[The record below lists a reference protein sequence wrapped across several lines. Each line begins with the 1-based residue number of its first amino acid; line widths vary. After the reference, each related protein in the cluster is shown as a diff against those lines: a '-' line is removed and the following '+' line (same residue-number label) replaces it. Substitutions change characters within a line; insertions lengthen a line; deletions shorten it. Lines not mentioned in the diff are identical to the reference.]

1 MIVMEIKLLG
11 LQTCRA
17 CSTLEQ
23 LLFNILAEM
32 DLAASVEKVHDRE
45 KMIEL
50 GVTSLPALIIDG
62 EIKCSGRIPKKRE
75 IIVWLQEAGVSSQ

>member
-1 MIVMEIKLLG
+1 MEIKLLG
-11 LQTCRA
+11 SQTCRA
-17 CSTLEQ
+17 CSILEQ

-32 DLAASVEKVHDRE
+32 DLAASVEKVHDRG

-50 GVTSLPALIIDG
+50 GVASLPALIVDG

-75 IIVWLQEAGVSSQ
+75 IIVWLQEADVSSP